1 MSTEG
6 KLSVAALVGGALLAG
21 ILFATASAGLLGAED
36 LIGTSGEAAVLK
48 GSTAISK
55 DTTNSPGD
63 LQTAFTKVAESVNP
77 AVVQIRSR
85 KEVEREMPT
94 PFEGTPFE
102 RFFGRPGPSQPDVR
116 RGLGSG
122 VIVRPNGYIVTNNH
136 VVQDADQLSVRTLD
150 GTEYDAKVV
159 GTDQF
164 SDLAILRIDASDL
177 PSVSFGNSDQIDVG
191 QWVLAFG
198 SPLSRRLNNSV
209 TAGIISAIGRLRAP
223 RSRRNP
229 ASSRGVNNF
238 IQTDAAINP
247 GNSGGPL
254 VNLRG
259 ELVGINTAI
268 ASQTG
273 GYQGIGFAI
282 PANTV
287 RRVVT
292 QLIEQG
298 NVQRAYLGIGYRQPS
313 PDLIENENLP
323 DGSVIIRTVAEGSA
337 AEKAG
342 LRSGDVITHVGGQP
356 LEQSL
361 QIANMIASKS
371 PGDKV
376 SLRVLRVQSG
386 EKETVTVTL
395 GSREE
400 GLTASRDGGG
410 PSSNQLMEELGLS
423 LQNVTPEIARRL
435 GLDAA
440 EGVVITDIDRSKP
453 IIRESG
459 LEPQQVIL
467 RMAGEKVPD
476 LETFRQIY
484 SRVEPGQ
491 AFRLVVRSPDGFM
504 AQTSLRKPEG

>member
-1 MSTEG
+1 MSTKG

-21 ILFATASAGLLGAED
+21 ILFATASASLLGAGD
-36 LIGTSGEAAVLK
+36 SIVTSGEAAVLK
-48 GSTAISK
+48 GSTAIAQ
-55 DTTNSPGD
+55 DTTSSPGA

-77 AVVQIRSR
+77 AVVQIRSQ
-85 KEVEREMPT
+85 KKVEREVPN

-102 RFFGRPGPSQPDVR
+102 RFFGRPGPSQPDIR

-122 VIVRPNGYIVTNNH
+122 VVVRPNGYIVTNNH

-150 GTEYDAKVV
+150 GTEYDAEVV

-164 SDLAILRIDASDL
+164 SDLAVLRIDASGL
-177 PSVSFGNSDQIDVG
+177 PSVSFGDSDQLDVG

-209 TAGIISAIGRLRAP
+209 TAGIVSALGRLRAP
-223 RSRRNP
+223 RNPRNP

-254 VNLRG
+254 VNLKG

-287 RRVVT
+287 KRVVT

-298 NVQRAYLGIGYRQPS
+298 DVRRAYLGIRYQPAS
-313 PDLIENENLP
+313 RDLIKNENLP

-337 AEKAG
+337 AEEAG
-342 LRSGDVITHVGGQP
+342 LQSGDVITHVGGQP

-361 QIANMIASKS
+361 QIANLIASKS
-371 PGDKV
+371 PGDEV
-376 SLRVLRVQSG
+376 SLRVFRVRSG
-386 EKETVTVTL
+386 EKEKLTVTL
-395 GSREE
+395 GSRDE
-400 GLTASRDGGG
+400 GLTASRSDGG
-410 PSSNQLMEELGLS
+410 PSSDQLMEELGLS
-423 LQNVTPEIARRL
+423 LQNVTPEIARQL

-440 EGVVITDIDRSKP
+440 KGVVITDVDPSNP
-453 IIRESG
+453 FIRGSG

-467 RMAGEKVPD
+467 RMAGEKIPNM
-476 LETFRQIY
+476 EAFRQTY
-484 SRVEPGQ
+484 SKIEPGQ
-491 AFRLVVRSPDGFM
+491 AFRLVIRSPEGFM
-504 AQTSLRKPEG
+504 TQTSLRKPEG